1 LSPLR
6 VAITLEQCWHR
17 VPGGTASSALGT
29 VSALR
34 ERSDVECIG
43 VAACHRSTPPD
54 PWTPSIETAHSRLRR
69 EVLYESWHRLR
80 WPRVERVTGR
90 VDVIHA
96 TGMAIPPKSAPLAVT
111 VHDLAFVDYPQ
122 HATRHGLRFFH
133 RSLVL
138 TDRDADVVLCPS
150 AATRAELAALG
161 IGEDRVRVVPWGV
174 DPFVVG
180 DDEIARVRARHGI
193 TGRYVLWVGT
203 VEPRKNLAAVIAAFR
218 ALRDDDVTLLLVGP
232 HGWNEDLAARLG
244 ADDRRICALGFVS
257 RGELLALYAGAAV
270 FCYPSLR
277 EGFGIP
283 VLEAMMAGAPV
294 VTSSGTA
301 TEEVAGDAGICV
313 DPLDHGAISDAMA
326 SILGNVEL
334 ARTMSVRAKARAATF
349 TWARTAEL
357 TGEAYRAIAR

>member
-1 LSPLR
+1 MSLLR

-29 VSALR
+29 VNALR
-34 ERSDVECIG
+34 DRGDVDCVG

-54 PWTPSIETAHSRLRR
+54 PWTPSIDTRHLRLRR
-69 EVLYESWHRLR
+69 ELLYESWHRLR
-80 WPRVERVTGR
+80 WPRVERATGK

-111 VHDLAFVDYPQ
+111 VHDLAFVDYPE

-150 AATRAELAALG
+150 VATKNELTALG
-161 IGEDRVRVVPWGV
+161 IADERIRVVPWGV
-174 DPFVVG
+174 DPFVVN
-180 DDEIARVRARHGI
+180 DDEIARVRTRHEV
-193 TGRYVLWVGT
+193 TGRYILCVGT
-203 VEPRKNLAAVIAAFR
+203 IEPRKNLGAVIAAFR
-218 ALRDDDVTLLLVGP
+218 ALPDADLTLLLVGP

-244 ADDRRICALGFVS
+244 GDHRRIRALGFVP
-257 RGELLALYAGAAV
+257 RQELLALYAGAAA

-301 TEEVAGDAGICV
+301 TEEVVGDAGICV
-313 DPLDHGAISDAMA
+313 DPLDHGAIADALA
-326 SILGNVEL
+326 SILGDEDA
-334 ARTMSVRAKARAATF
+334 ARQLRARAKARAATF

-357 TGEAYRAIAR
+357 TVEAYRAIAR

>member
-1 LSPLR
+1 VSLLR
-6 VAITLEQCWHR
+6 VAVTLEQCWHR

-29 VSALR
+29 VDALR
-34 ERSDVECIG
+34 ARGDIECIG

-54 PWTPSIETAHSRLRR
+54 PWTPSIDTRHLRLRR

-80 WPRVERVTGR
+80 WPRVERATGR

-96 TGMAIPPKSAPLAVT
+96 TGMAIPPKSAPLVVT
-111 VHDLAFVDYPQ
+111 VHDLAFIDYPE

-138 TDRDADVVLCPS
+138 TKRDADVVLCPS
-150 AATRAELAALG
+150 AATKAELIALG
-161 IGEDRVRVVPWGV
+161 IGEDRIRVVPWGV
-174 DPFVVG
+174 EPFVV
-180 DDEIARVRARHGI
+180 DDVDIARVRARHAI

-203 VEPRKNLAAVIAAFR
+203 IEPRKNLRGVIAAFH
-218 ALRDDDVTLLLVGP
+218 ALADDDVSLLLVGP
-232 HGWNEDLAARLG
+232 DGWNEDLAARLG
-244 ADDRRICALGFVS
+244 ADDRRIRALGFVP
-257 RGELLALYAGAAV
+257 RDELLALYAGAAV

-301 TEEVAGDAGICV
+301 TEEVVGDAGISV
-313 DPLDHGAISDAMA
+313 DPLDHGAIAAALA
-326 SILGNVEL
+326 SVLGDQQAAREL
-334 ARTMSVRAKARAATF
+334 STRAKARASTF
-349 TWARTAEL
+349 TWARTADL
-357 TGEAYRAIAR
+357 TIEAYRAIAR